1 VAQHH
6 RKIRKILEERMK
18 EKILIFALLIAL
30 LPGVVRAQ
38 EPVTAQTL
46 ANLNVRTGPG
56 MQYAQVGTADIGSQ
70 VVLEGRSENAIWV
83 LAHTPDN
90 ALRGWMAAEYLALD
104 GTQSIVALPVTTE
117 LIDGGRM
124 AEGPVRELKNG
135 PDSPVIPEISE
146 TARKIYLYGQTVM
159 DNDPH
164 AFSYIGDCASEG
176 EQFLNPIVSGNF
188 HFGRRGEEYYQ
199 PVIEHF
205 EGFFTHESQ
214 AAVGS
219 LNALSLLSPLAA
231 NPWLCEEGDTIL
243 ACEYDLVKPSVMLI
257 MLGTNDAGMSFP
269 AEFETRMRLIIEYL
283 INRGVIPVLSTI
295 PNQQPKYSM
304 RMTVRQVNVILERLA
319 KEYDIPLWNYWKA
332 VEPLDNHG
340 LAGDNTHIS
349 PEGFWMR
356 NLTALQM
363 LDAVWREAMG
373 GGEGTTP
380 EATE

>member
-1 VAQHH
+1 
-6 RKIRKILEERMK
+6 
-18 EKILIFALLIAL
+18 
-30 LPGVVRAQ
+30 
-38 EPVTAQTL
+38 
-46 ANLNVRTGPG
+46 
-56 MQYAQVGTADIGSQ
+56 
-70 VVLEGRSENAIWV
+70 
-83 LAHTPDN
+83 
-90 ALRGWMAAEYLALD
+90 
-104 GTQSIVALPVTTE
+104 
-117 LIDGGRM
+117 
-124 AEGPVRELKNG
+124 
-135 PDSPVIPEISE
+135 
-146 TARKIYLYGQTVM
+146 
-159 DNDPH
+159 
-164 AFSYIGDCASEG
+164 
-176 EQFLNPIVSGNF
+176 
-188 HFGRRGEEYYQ
+188 
-199 PVIEHF
+199 
-205 EGFFTHESQ
+205 
-214 AAVGS
+214 
-219 LNALSLLSPLAA
+219 
-231 NPWLCEEGDTIL
+231 
-243 ACEYDLVKPSVMLI
+243 
-257 MLGTNDAGMSFP
+257 MSFP